1 MAFTSAY
8 SRDELASMAA
18 DADDGEDYWEAK
30 VIPYVEGGHTLL
42 LKHPMERTHMIL
54 AGKPQLGGR
63 DWMDGT
69 CYPNPANLRPAT
81 RADFEAFRVAGAEHY
96 FGEAT

>member
-1 MAFTSAY
+1 MAFTRTYA
-8 SRDELASMAA
+8 RDEIDAMTA
-18 DADDGEDYWEAK
+18 DADNITDYWRAK
-30 VIPYVEGGHTLL
+30 VTLHVEGEHTLL

-81 RADFEAFRVAGAEHY
+81 RADFEFFRVDPRGYELGDAP
-96 FGEAT
+96 